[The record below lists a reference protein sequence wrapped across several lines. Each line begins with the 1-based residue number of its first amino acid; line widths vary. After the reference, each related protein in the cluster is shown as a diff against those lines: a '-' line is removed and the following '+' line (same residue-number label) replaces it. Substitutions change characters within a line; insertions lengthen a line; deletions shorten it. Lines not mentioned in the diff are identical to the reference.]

1 MRRSRNLGIYLPG
14 KIPRHLGAQRSRY
27 HSRVLKPRQNSVG
40 VAGAKEA
47 RRVEIR
53 LSDAIE
59 CSQKR
64 VFQAGTFSLC
74 GSLLSCKEV
83 PLTIN
88 TL

>member
-1 MRRSRNLGIYLPG
+1 MHREAGTKYLGMF
-14 KIPRHLGAQRSRY
+14 
-27 HSRVLKPRQNSVG
+27 SRVLKPRQNSVG

-59 CSQKR
+59 CSRKL

-74 GSLLSCKEV
+74 GS
-83 PLTIN
+83 
-88 TL
+88 